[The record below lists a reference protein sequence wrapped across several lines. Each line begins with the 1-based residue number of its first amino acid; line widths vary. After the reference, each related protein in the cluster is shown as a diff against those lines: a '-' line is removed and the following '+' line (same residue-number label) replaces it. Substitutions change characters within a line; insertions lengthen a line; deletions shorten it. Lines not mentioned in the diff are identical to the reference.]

1 MKTASKR
8 KEGHLNFYKNHS
20 QQAFKQ
26 FDMKNYMKKFGIA
39 AVAILLFSFI
49 NADALSAQDRK
60 KDGNGPDD
68 GPPSIENLFKQ
79 LDADKDGKLSKAEVK
94 GPLKE
99 DFDKVDANEDG
110 YLSKEEIEKA
120 PRPKRKNKRKS

>member
-1 MKTASKR
+1 
-8 KEGHLNFYKNHS
+8 
-20 QQAFKQ
+20 
-26 FDMKNYMKKFGIA
+26 MKKFGLATATIA
-39 AVAILLFSFI
+39 LFSLI
-49 NADALSAQDRK
+49 NAEALSAQDRQK
-60 KDGNGPDD
+60 EGN

-79 LDADKDGKLSKAEVK
+79 MDADKDGKLSKAEVK

-120 PRPKRKNKRKS
+120 PKPKRKNQRKS

>member
-1 MKTASKR
+1 MKTASNR
-8 KEGHLNFYKNHS
+8 KEGHLNSYKNHS
-20 QQAFKQ
+20 QLAFKQ
-26 FDMKNYMKKFGIA
+26 FDMKNYMNKLGIVTA
-39 AVAILLFSFI
+39 GIMLISLI
-49 NADALSAQDRK
+49 NADGLTAQERK
-60 KDGNGPDD
+60 KDGNGPND

-79 LDADKDGKLSKAEVK
+79 LDTDKDGKLSKAEVK

-120 PRPKRKNKRKS
+120 PKPKRKNQRKS

>member
-26 FDMKNYMKKFGIA
+26 FDMKNYMKKFGITT
-39 AVAILLFSFI
+39 AVILLISLI
-49 NADALSAQDRK
+49 NADALSAQDSK
-60 KDGNGPDD
+60 KEGNGRDD
-68 GPPSIENLFKQ
+68 GPPSIENLFKKM
-79 LDADKDGKLSKAEVK
+79 DTDKDGKLSKAEVK

-120 PRPKRKNKRKS
+120 PKPKRRKQRKS

>member
-1 MKTASKR
+1 MNKLGIVTA
-8 KEGHLNFYKNHS
+8 
-20 QQAFKQ
+20 
-26 FDMKNYMKKFGIA
+26 GIML
-39 AVAILLFSFI
+39 ISLI
-49 NADALSAQDRK
+49 NANALTAQERK
-60 KDGNGPDD
+60 KDGNGPND

-79 LDADKDGKLSKAEVK
+79 MDTDKDGKLSKAEVK

-120 PRPKRKNKRKS
+120 PKPKRKKQRKS